1 MMMTTTMINK
11 NMPLVERHIF
21 CGVKILQIVNRL
33 QNELCIL
40 TKESAIDIILDFT
53 LLLTMFCVIMNTLER
68 MIIMTKLTVE
78 RVKKSLQ
85 PFVGCEIEL
94 DVNIGRN
101 RIVSHK
107 GELESIYKNVF
118 VVRVEDHDERRL
130 SFNYVDLMTGNVV
143 VALHKNGHTYRLSHH
158 N

>member
-1 MMMTTTMINK
+1 
-11 NMPLVERHIF
+11 
-21 CGVKILQIVNRL
+21 
-33 QNELCIL
+33 
-40 TKESAIDIILDFT
+40 
-53 LLLTMFCVIMNTLER
+53 
-68 MIIMTKLTVE
+68 MTKLTVE

-101 RIVSHK
+101 RIVSYK

-118 VVRVEDHDERRL
+118 VVRLEDHDERRL
-130 SFNYVDLMTGNVV
+130 SFNYVV
-143 VALHKNGHTYRLSHH
+143 VAFHKNGHTYRLSHH

>member
-1 MMMTTTMINK
+1 
-11 NMPLVERHIF
+11 
-21 CGVKILQIVNRL
+21 
-33 QNELCIL
+33 
-40 TKESAIDIILDFT
+40 
-53 LLLTMFCVIMNTLER
+53 
-68 MIIMTKLTVE
+68 MTKLTVE

-118 VVRVEDHDERRL
+118 VVRVEDHDVRRL

>member
-1 MMMTTTMINK
+1 
-11 NMPLVERHIF
+11 
-21 CGVKILQIVNRL
+21 
-33 QNELCIL
+33 
-40 TKESAIDIILDFT
+40 
-53 LLLTMFCVIMNTLER
+53 
-68 MIIMTKLTVE
+68 MTKLTVE

-101 RIVSHK
+101 RIVNHK

-118 VVRVEDHDERRL
+118 VVKVEDHDERRL

-143 VALHKNGHTYRLSHH
+143 VVPICGNRSKHSLSYSVATQWLSPFVLTMCSTLVQKEEGYYEGFKRKQ
-158 N
+158 NREESDGSICR

>member
-1 MMMTTTMINK
+1 
-11 NMPLVERHIF
+11 
-21 CGVKILQIVNRL
+21 
-33 QNELCIL
+33 
-40 TKESAIDIILDFT
+40 
-53 LLLTMFCVIMNTLER
+53 
-68 MIIMTKLTVE
+68 MTKLTVE

-101 RIVSHK
+101 RIVNHK

-118 VVRVEDHDERRL
+118 VVKVEDHDERRL

-143 VALHKNGHTYRLSHH
+143 AALHKNGHTYRLAHH
-158 N
+158 D

>member
-1 MMMTTTMINK
+1 
-11 NMPLVERHIF
+11 
-21 CGVKILQIVNRL
+21 
-33 QNELCIL
+33 
-40 TKESAIDIILDFT
+40 
-53 LLLTMFCVIMNTLER
+53 
-68 MIIMTKLTVE
+68 MTKLTVE

-101 RIVSHK
+101 RIVSYK

-118 VVRVEDHDERRL
+118 VVRVEDNDERRL

-143 VALHKNGHTYRLSHH
+143 VAFHKNGHTYRLSHH